1 MYRIITKK
9 KQGLELTKEEI
20 EFVIAGYTDG
30 KIPDYQMSALLM
42 AICINGMNE
51 RETYDLTMAMAN
63 SGKLLTMDKIKNITA
78 DKHST
83 GGVGDKTS
91 LIVGPIAAA
100 NGVAVAKM
108 SGRGL
113 GHTGGT
119 IDKLESVPGFTTQM
133 DEQEFIDTVNRTGMA
148 IIGQSAQ
155 LAPADKKIYALR
167 DVTATVDNIS
177 LIASSIMSKK
187 LAAGAEIIVLDVKTG
202 SGAFMKELADS
213 QKLAETMVNIGRR
226 AGRKM
231 YALITDMNQPLG
243 RFVGNK
249 LEVYEAV
256 KVLKGE
262 GAKDLL
268 DASACLA
275 ALIFCGAGKAETMEE
290 GYALALGT
298 VKSGRAAAKFKEF
311 VAAQH
316 GDTAF
321 IDDIENFC
329 KHDDLVCVRAEKEG
343 YIVSIDTESIG
354 MASLYLGGGR
364 VRKEDE
370 IDHEVGL
377 SVEKKLGDKVFKGD
391 VLARL
396 YTGKNSDTEKA
407 AETVRNAYS
416 IGRKEDCPAQGHV
429 YGYYDENGYHELQ
442 CRGPLHGTV
451 IRV

>member
-9 KQGLELTKEEI
+9 KQGFELTKEEI
-20 EFVIAGYTDG
+20 DFVIRGYTDG
-30 KIPDYQMSALLM
+30 SIPDYQMSAWLM
-42 AICINGMNE
+42 AVCINGMSD

-63 SGKLLTMDKIKNITA
+63 SGDILTLDKINNITA

-100 NGVAVAKM
+100 NGVAIAKM

-119 IDKLESVPGFTTQM
+119 IDKLESIPGFVTELS
-133 DEQEFIDTVNRTGMA
+133 EQEFIDTVNQTGMA
-148 IIGQSAQ
+148 IVGQSAQ

-167 DVTATVDNIS
+167 DVTATVDNVS

-187 LAAGAEIIVLDVKTG
+187 LAAGAEVIVLDVKTG
-202 SGAFMKELADS
+202 SGAFMKDIAS
-213 QKLAETMVNIGRR
+213 SRKLAETMVNIGRM

-243 RFVGNK
+243 NYVGNK

-256 KVLKGE
+256 KVLRGE
-262 GAKDLL
+262 GVADLL
-268 DASACLA
+268 DASAYLA
-275 ALIFCGAGKAETMEE
+275 ALIFCGAGKASDIEE
-290 GYALALGT
+290 GYGLAIDT

-311 VAAQH
+311 TAAQH

-321 IDDIENFC
+321 VDDIEHFC
-329 KHDDLVCVRAEKEG
+329 GTDEFICVRAEENG
-343 YIVSIDTESIG
+343 YVASIDTELIG

-364 VRKEDE
+364 LRKEDE
-370 IDHEVGL
+370 IDYEVGL
-377 SVEKKLGDKVFKGD
+377 YIEKKLGDQVKKGD
-391 VLARL
+391 TLVRL
-396 YTGKNSDTEKA
+396 YTGSKSDSRKA
-407 AETVRNAYS
+407 SEAVRQAYTISAGAEP
-416 IGRKEDCPAQGHV
+416 CPQGHV
-429 YGYYDENGYHELQ
+429 YGYYDDNGWHEL
-442 CRGPLHGTV
+442 
-451 IRV
+451 